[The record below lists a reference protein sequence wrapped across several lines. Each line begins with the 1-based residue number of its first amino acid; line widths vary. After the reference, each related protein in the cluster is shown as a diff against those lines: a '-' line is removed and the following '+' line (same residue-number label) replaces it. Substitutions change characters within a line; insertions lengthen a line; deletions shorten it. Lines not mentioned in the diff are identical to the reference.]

1 MLMMMMTTTTTLGW
15 WFVALAVVAVGGAS
29 VGWHR
34 IRCGRAPRGGSAAA
48 RMVVAAFEGV
58 ARRSRW
64 SAAAPSGGAGQTLSS
79 SSSSS
84 SRDGRDGGGD
94 ASTSGRRWHGRASV
108 AVEGRALGV
117 IGVVVHD
124 AGRRLDAA
132 ADVVARVIVAR
143 GSARR
148 VVVYDRDGEFARV
161 RGMRALERA
170 FGAMVLRAKDEARA
184 FTYALRACDAQRG
197 GLIRHVSGVDRV
209 DDDEMS
215 SDKKDVSLAG
225 ECERRHVVVDVLGG
239 RDACAALVDAARN
252 ADIDDKDMVDDAN
265 VKFTYKP
272 KVERLERW
280 MRERGSFIPPPDAI
294 IVFGETFHLDG
305 FPPWQLHAA
314 ELYHERAIETF
325 TERDFD
331 SIIERFARTAQRFGR

>member
-1 MLMMMMTTTTTLGW
+1 MGW
-15 WFVALAVVAVGGAS
+15 WFVLAVVAVGAG
-29 VGWHR
+29 VGWR
-34 IRCGRAPRGGSAAA
+34 WARCGLARRGGSAAA

-58 ARRSRW
+58 ARRSR
-64 SAAAPSGGAGQTLSS
+64 SSEAPSGAGQTL
-79 SSSSS
+79 SSSS

-94 ASTSGRRWHGRASV
+94 ASTSGRRWHDRASV
-108 AVEGRALGV
+108 AMEGRALGV

-143 GSARR
+143 ESVRR

-170 FGAMVLRAKDEARA
+170 FGTMVLRAKDEARA
-184 FTYALRACDAQRG
+184 LTYALRACDAQRG
-197 GLIRHVSGVDRV
+197 GLIRHVSGIDRV

-215 SDKKDVSLAG
+215 SDEKNVSLAG
-225 ECERRHVVVDVLGG
+225 EGKRRHVVVDVLGG

-252 ADIDDKDMVDDAN
+252 ADVIDDKDIVDDAD

-331 SIIERFARTAQRFGR
+331 SIMERFARTTQRFGR

>member
-1 MLMMMMTTTTTLGW
+1 
-15 WFVALAVVAVGGAS
+15 VLAVVAVGAG
-29 VGWHR
+29 VGWR
-34 IRCGRAPRGGSAAA
+34 WARCGLARRGGSAAA

-58 ARRSRW
+58 ARRSR
-64 SAAAPSGGAGQTLSS
+64 SSEAPSGAGQTL
-79 SSSSS
+79 SSSS

-94 ASTSGRRWHGRASV
+94 ASTSGRRWHDRASV
-108 AVEGRALGV
+108 AMEGRALGV

-143 GSARR
+143 ESVRR

-170 FGAMVLRAKDEARA
+170 FGTMVLRAKDEARA
-184 FTYALRACDAQRG
+184 LTYALRACDAQRG
-197 GLIRHVSGVDRV
+197 GLIRHVSGIDRV

-215 SDKKDVSLAG
+215 SDEKNVSLAG
-225 ECERRHVVVDVLGG
+225 EGKRRHVVVDVLGG

-252 ADIDDKDMVDDAN
+252 VDVIDDKDIVDDAD

-331 SIIERFARTAQRFGR
+331 SIMERFARTTQRFGR

>member
-1 MLMMMMTTTTTLGW
+1 MGW
-15 WFVALAVVAVGGAS
+15 WFVLAVVAVGAG
-29 VGWHR
+29 VGWR
-34 IRCGRAPRGGSAAA
+34 WARCGLARRGGSAAA

-58 ARRSRW
+58 ARRSR
-64 SAAAPSGGAGQTLSS
+64 SSEAPSGAGQTL
-79 SSSSS
+79 SSSS

-94 ASTSGRRWHGRASV
+94 ASTSGRRWHDRASV
-108 AVEGRALGV
+108 AMEGRAPGV

-132 ADVVARVIVAR
+132 ADVVARVLVAR
-143 GSARR
+143 ESVRR
-148 VVVYDRDGEFARV
+148 VVVYDRDGDFARV

-170 FGAMVLRAKDEARA
+170 FGAMMLRAKDEARA
-184 FTYALRACDAQRG
+184 LTYALRACDAQRG
-197 GLIRHVSGVDRV
+197 GLIRHVSGIDRV

-215 SDKKDVSLAG
+215 SDEKNVSLAG
-225 ECERRHVVVDVLGG
+225 EGKRRHVVVDVLGG

-252 ADIDDKDMVDDAN
+252 ADVIDDKDIVDDAD

-331 SIIERFARTAQRFGR
+331 SIMERFARTAQRFGR

>member
-1 MLMMMMTTTTTLGW
+1 MGW
-15 WFVALAVVAVGGAS
+15 WFALAVVAVGAG
-29 VGWHR
+29 VGWR
-34 IRCGRAPRGGSAAA
+34 WARCGLARRGGSAAA
-48 RMVVAAFEGV
+48 RMVVVAFEGV
-58 ARRSRW
+58 ARRSR
-64 SAAAPSGGAGQTLSS
+64 SSEAPSGAGQTL
-79 SSSSS
+79 SSSS

-94 ASTSGRRWHGRASV
+94 ASTRGRRWHDRASV
-108 AVEGRALGV
+108 AVEGRAPGV

-143 GSARR
+143 ESVRR
-148 VVVYDRDGEFARV
+148 VVVYDRDGDFARV

-170 FGAMVLRAKDEARA
+170 FGAMMLRAKDEARA
-184 FTYALRACDAQRG
+184 LTYALRACDAQRG
-197 GLIRHVSGVDRV
+197 GLIRHVSGIDRV

-215 SDKKDVSLAG
+215 SDEKNVSLAG
-225 ECERRHVVVDVLGG
+225 EGKRRHVVVDVLGG

-252 ADIDDKDMVDDAN
+252 ADVIDDKDIVDDAD

>member
-1 MLMMMMTTTTTLGW
+1 MGW
-15 WFVALAVVAVGGAS
+15 WFVLAVVAVGAG
-29 VGWHR
+29 VGWR
-34 IRCGRAPRGGSAAA
+34 WARCGLARRGGSAAA

-58 ARRSRW
+58 ARRSR
-64 SAAAPSGGAGQTLSS
+64 SSEAPSGAGQTL
-79 SSSSS
+79 SSSS

-94 ASTSGRRWHGRASV
+94 ASTSGRRWHDRASV
-108 AVEGRALGV
+108 AMEGRAPGV

-132 ADVVARVIVAR
+132 ADVVARVIFAR
-143 GSARR
+143 ESVRR

-170 FGAMVLRAKDEARA
+170 FGTMVLRAKDEARA
-184 FTYALRACDAQRG
+184 LTYALRACDAQRG
-197 GLIRHVSGVDRV
+197 GLIRHVSGIDRV

-215 SDKKDVSLAG
+215 SDEKNVSLAG
-225 ECERRHVVVDVLGG
+225 EGKRRHVVVDVLGG

-252 ADIDDKDMVDDAN
+252 ADVIDDKDIVDDAD

-280 MRERGSFIPPPDAI
+280 MRARGSFIPPPDAI

-331 SIIERFARTAQRFGR
+331 SIMERFARTAQRFGR

>member
-1 MLMMMMTTTTTLGW
+1 MGW
-15 WFVALAVVAVGGAS
+15 WFVLAVVAVGAG
-29 VGWHR
+29 VGWR
-34 IRCGRAPRGGSAAA
+34 WARCGLARRGGSAAA

-58 ARRSRW
+58 ARRSR
-64 SAAAPSGGAGQTLSS
+64 SSEAPSGAGQTL
-79 SSSSS
+79 SSSS

-94 ASTSGRRWHGRASV
+94 ASTRGRRWHDRASV
-108 AVEGRALGV
+108 AVEGRAPGV

-132 ADVVARVIVAR
+132 ADVVARVIFAR
-143 GSARR
+143 ESVRR

-170 FGAMVLRAKDEARA
+170 FGTMVLRAKDEARA
-184 FTYALRACDAQRG
+184 LTYALRACDAQRG
-197 GLIRHVSGVDRV
+197 GLIRHVSGIDRV

-215 SDKKDVSLAG
+215 SDEKNVSLAG
-225 ECERRHVVVDVLGG
+225 EGKRRHVVVDVLGG

-252 ADIDDKDMVDDAN
+252 ADVIDDKDIVDDAD

>member
-1 MLMMMMTTTTTLGW
+1 MGW
-15 WFVALAVVAVGGAS
+15 FALAVVAVGAG
-29 VGWHR
+29 VGWR
-34 IRCGRAPRGGSAAA
+34 WARCGLARRGGSAAA
-48 RMVVAAFEGV
+48 RMVVVAFEGV
-58 ARRSRW
+58 ARRSR
-64 SAAAPSGGAGQTLSS
+64 SSEAPSGAGQTL
-79 SSSSS
+79 SSSS

-94 ASTSGRRWHGRASV
+94 ASTRGRRWHDRASV
-108 AVEGRALGV
+108 AVEGRAPGV

-170 FGAMVLRAKDEARA
+170 FGAMMLRAKDEARA
-184 FTYALRACDAQRG
+184 LTYALRACDAQRG
-197 GLIRHVSGVDRV
+197 GLIRHVSGIDRV

-215 SDKKDVSLAG
+215 SDEKNVSLAG
-225 ECERRHVVVDVLGG
+225 EGKRRHVVVDVLGG

-252 ADIDDKDMVDDAN
+252 ADVIDDKDIVDDAD

>member
-1 MLMMMMTTTTTLGW
+1 MGW
-15 WFVALAVVAVGGAS
+15 FALAVVAVGAG
-29 VGWHR
+29 VGWR
-34 IRCGRAPRGGSAAA
+34 WARCGLARRGGSAAA

-58 ARRSRW
+58 ARRSR
-64 SAAAPSGGAGQTLSS
+64 SSEAPSGAGQTL
-79 SSSSS
+79 SSSS

-94 ASTSGRRWHGRASV
+94 ASTRGRRWHDRASV
-108 AVEGRALGV
+108 AVEGRAPGV

-132 ADVVARVIVAR
+132 ADVVARVIFAR
-143 GSARR
+143 ESVRR

-170 FGAMVLRAKDEARA
+170 FGAMMLRAKDEARA
-184 FTYALRACDAQRG
+184 LTYALRACDAQRG
-197 GLIRHVSGVDRV
+197 GLIRHVSGIDRV

-215 SDKKDVSLAG
+215 SDEKNVSLAG
-225 ECERRHVVVDVLGG
+225 EGKRRHVVVDVLGG

-252 ADIDDKDMVDDAN
+252 ADVIDDKDIVDDAD

>member
-1 MLMMMMTTTTTLGW
+1 M
-15 WFVALAVVAVGGAS
+15 LAVVAVGAG
-29 VGWHR
+29 VGWR
-34 IRCGRAPRGGSAAA
+34 WARCGLARRGGSAAA

-58 ARRSRW
+58 ARRSR
-64 SAAAPSGGAGQTLSS
+64 SSEAPSGAGQTL
-79 SSSSS
+79 SSSS

-94 ASTSGRRWHGRASV
+94 ASTSGRRWHDRASV
-108 AVEGRALGV
+108 AMEGRAPGV

-132 ADVVARVIVAR
+132 ADVVARVIFAR
-143 GSARR
+143 ESVRR

-170 FGAMVLRAKDEARA
+170 FGTMVLRAKDEARA
-184 FTYALRACDAQRG
+184 LTYALRACDAQRG
-197 GLIRHVSGVDRV
+197 GLIRHVSGIDRV

-215 SDKKDVSLAG
+215 SDEKNVSLAG
-225 ECERRHVVVDVLGG
+225 EGKRRHVVVDVLGG

-252 ADIDDKDMVDDAN
+252 ADVIDDKDIVDDAD

-314 ELYHERAIETF
+314 ELYHERAFETF

-331 SIIERFARTAQRFGR
+331 SIMERFARTAQRFGR

>member
-1 MLMMMMTTTTTLGW
+1 MGW
-15 WFVALAVVAVGGAS
+15 FALAVVAVGAG
-29 VGWHR
+29 VGWR
-34 IRCGRAPRGGSAAA
+34 WARCGLARRGGSAAA
-48 RMVVAAFEGV
+48 RMVVVAFEGV
-58 ARRSRW
+58 ARRSR
-64 SAAAPSGGAGQTLSS
+64 SSEAPSGAGQTL
-79 SSSSS
+79 SSSS

-94 ASTSGRRWHGRASV
+94 ASTRGRRWHDRASV
-108 AVEGRALGV
+108 AVEGRAPGV

-143 GSARR
+143 ESVRR
-148 VVVYDRDGEFARV
+148 VVVYDRDGDFARV

-170 FGAMVLRAKDEARA
+170 FGAMMLRAKDEARA
-184 FTYALRACDAQRG
+184 LTYALRACDAQRG
-197 GLIRHVSGVDRV
+197 GLIRHVSGIDRV

-215 SDKKDVSLAG
+215 SDEKNVSLAG
-225 ECERRHVVVDVLGG
+225 EGKRRHVVVDVLGG

-252 ADIDDKDMVDDAN
+252 ADVIDDKDIVDDAD

>member
-1 MLMMMMTTTTTLGW
+1 MMMMMMVTTTLGW
-15 WFVALAVVAVGGAS
+15 WFVLAVVAVSAG
-29 VGWHR
+29 VGWR
-34 IRCGRAPRGGSAAA
+34 RVRCRLARRGGSVAA

-58 ARRSRW
+58 ASRSR
-64 SAAAPSGGAGQTLSS
+64 SSKAPSGAGQTLSS
-79 SSSSS
+79 SPSSS
-84 SRDGRDGGGD
+84 RDGGGD
-94 ASTSGRRWHGRASV
+94 ASTSGRRRHGRASV

-170 FGAMVLRAKDEARA
+170 FGAMVLRAKGEARA
-184 FTYALRACDAQRG
+184 ALTYALRACDAQRG

-215 SDKKDVSLAG
+215 SGEKYASLAG
-225 ECERRHVVVDVLGG
+225 EGERRRRRHVVVDVVGG

-252 ADIDDKDMVDDAN
+252 ADVIDDKDIVDDAAD

-331 SIIERFARTAQRFGR
+331 SIVERFARTAQRFGK

>member
-1 MLMMMMTTTTTLGW
+1 
-15 WFVALAVVAVGGAS
+15 VLAVVAVGAG
-29 VGWHR
+29 VGWR
-34 IRCGRAPRGGSAAA
+34 WARCGLARRGGSAAA

-58 ARRSRW
+58 ARRSR
-64 SAAAPSGGAGQTLSS
+64 SSEAPSGAGQTL
-79 SSSSS
+79 SSSS

-94 ASTSGRRWHGRASV
+94 ASTSGRRWHDRASV
-108 AVEGRALGV
+108 AMEGRALGV

-143 GSARR
+143 ESVRR

-170 FGAMVLRAKDEARA
+170 FGTMVLRAKDEARA
-184 FTYALRACDAQRG
+184 LTYALRACDAQRG
-197 GLIRHVSGVDRV
+197 GLIRHVSGIDRV

-215 SDKKDVSLAG
+215 SDEKNVSLAG
-225 ECERRHVVVDVLGG
+225 EGKRRHVVVDVLGG

-252 ADIDDKDMVDDAN
+252 ADVIDDKDIVDDAD

-331 SIIERFARTAQRFGR
+331 SIMERFARTTQRFGR

>member
-1 MLMMMMTTTTTLGW
+1 MGW
-15 WFVALAVVAVGGAS
+15 FALAVVAVGAG
-29 VGWHR
+29 VGWR
-34 IRCGRAPRGGSAAA
+34 WARCGLARRGGSAAA

-58 ARRSRW
+58 ARRSR
-64 SAAAPSGGAGQTLSS
+64 SSEAPSGAGQTL
-79 SSSSS
+79 SSSS

-94 ASTSGRRWHGRASV
+94 ASTRGRRWHDRASV
-108 AVEGRALGV
+108 AVEGRAPGV

-132 ADVVARVIVAR
+132 ADVVARVIFAR
-143 GSARR
+143 ESVRR

-170 FGAMVLRAKDEARA
+170 FGTMVLRAKDEARA
-184 FTYALRACDAQRG
+184 LTYALRACDAQRG
-197 GLIRHVSGVDRV
+197 GLIRHVSGIDRV

-215 SDKKDVSLAG
+215 SDEKNVSLAG
-225 ECERRHVVVDVLGG
+225 EGKRRHVVVDVLGG

-252 ADIDDKDMVDDAN
+252 ADVIDDKDIVDDAD

>member
-1 MLMMMMTTTTTLGW
+1 MGW
-15 WFVALAVVAVGGAS
+15 WFVLAVVAVGAG
-29 VGWHR
+29 VGWR
-34 IRCGRAPRGGSAAA
+34 WARCGLARRGGSAAA

-58 ARRSRW
+58 ARRSR
-64 SAAAPSGGAGQTLSS
+64 SSEAPSGAGQTL
-79 SSSSS
+79 SSSS

-94 ASTSGRRWHGRASV
+94 ASTSGRRWHDRASV
-108 AVEGRALGV
+108 AMEGRALGV

-143 GSARR
+143 ESVRR

-170 FGAMVLRAKDEARA
+170 FGTMVLRAKDEARA
-184 FTYALRACDAQRG
+184 LTYALRACDAQRG
-197 GLIRHVSGVDRV
+197 GLIRHVSGIDRV

-215 SDKKDVSLAG
+215 SDEKNVSLAG
-225 ECERRHVVVDVLGG
+225 EGKRRHVVVDVLGG

-252 ADIDDKDMVDDAN
+252 VDVIDDKDIVDDAD

-331 SIIERFARTAQRFGR
+331 SIMERFARTTQRFGR

>member
-1 MLMMMMTTTTTLGW
+1 M
-15 WFVALAVVAVGGAS
+15 LAVVAVGAG
-29 VGWHR
+29 VGWR
-34 IRCGRAPRGGSAAA
+34 WARCGLARRGGSAAA

-58 ARRSRW
+58 ARRSR
-64 SAAAPSGGAGQTLSS
+64 SSEAPSGAGQTL
-79 SSSSS
+79 SSSS

-94 ASTSGRRWHGRASV
+94 ASTSGRRWHDRASV
-108 AVEGRALGV
+108 AMEGRAPGV

-132 ADVVARVIVAR
+132 ADVVARVLVAR
-143 GSARR
+143 ESVRR
-148 VVVYDRDGEFARV
+148 VVVYDRDGDFARV

-170 FGAMVLRAKDEARA
+170 FGTMVLRAKDEARA
-184 FTYALRACDAQRG
+184 LTYALRACDAQRG
-197 GLIRHVSGVDRV
+197 GLIRHVSGIDRV

-215 SDKKDVSLAG
+215 SDEKNVSLAG
-225 ECERRHVVVDVLGG
+225 EGKRRHVVVDVLGG

-252 ADIDDKDMVDDAN
+252 ADVIDDKDIVDDAD

-331 SIIERFARTAQRFGR
+331 SIMERFARTAQRFGR

>member
-1 MLMMMMTTTTTLGW
+1 MGW
-15 WFVALAVVAVGGAS
+15 WFVLAVVAVGAG
-29 VGWHR
+29 VGWR
-34 IRCGRAPRGGSAAA
+34 WARCGLARRGGSAAA

-58 ARRSRW
+58 ARRSR
-64 SAAAPSGGAGQTLSS
+64 SSEAPSGAGQTL
-79 SSSSS
+79 SSSS

-94 ASTSGRRWHGRASV
+94 ASTSGRRWHDRASV
-108 AVEGRALGV
+108 AMEGRAPGV

-132 ADVVARVIVAR
+132 ADVVARVIFAR
-143 GSARR
+143 ESVRR

-170 FGAMVLRAKDEARA
+170 FGTMVLRAKDEARA
-184 FTYALRACDAQRG
+184 LTYALRACDAQRG
-197 GLIRHVSGVDRV
+197 GLIRHVSGIDRV

-215 SDKKDVSLAG
+215 SDEKNVSLAG
-225 ECERRHVVVDVLGG
+225 EGKRRHVVVDVLGG

-252 ADIDDKDMVDDAN
+252 ADVIDDKDIVDDAD

-331 SIIERFARTAQRFGR
+331 SIMERFARTAQRFGR

>member
-1 MLMMMMTTTTTLGW
+1 
-15 WFVALAVVAVGGAS
+15 VLAVVAVGAG
-29 VGWHR
+29 VGWR
-34 IRCGRAPRGGSAAA
+34 WARCGLARRGGSAAA
-48 RMVVAAFEGV
+48 RMVVVAFEGV
-58 ARRSRW
+58 ARRSR
-64 SAAAPSGGAGQTLSS
+64 SSEAPSGAGQTL
-79 SSSSS
+79 SSSS

-94 ASTSGRRWHGRASV
+94 ASTSGRRWHDRASV
-108 AVEGRALGV
+108 AMEGRALGV

-143 GSARR
+143 ESVRR

-170 FGAMVLRAKDEARA
+170 FGTMVLRAKDEARA
-184 FTYALRACDAQRG
+184 LTYALRACDAQRG
-197 GLIRHVSGVDRV
+197 GLIRHVSGIDRV

-215 SDKKDVSLAG
+215 SDEKNVSLAG
-225 ECERRHVVVDVLGG
+225 EGKRRHVVVDVLGG

-252 ADIDDKDMVDDAN
+252 ADVIDDKDIVDDAD

-331 SIIERFARTAQRFGR
+331 SIMERFARTTQRFGR

>member
-1 MLMMMMTTTTTLGW
+1 
-15 WFVALAVVAVGGAS
+15 VLAVVAVGAG
-29 VGWHR
+29 VGWR
-34 IRCGRAPRGGSAAA
+34 WARCGLARRGGSAAA

-58 ARRSRW
+58 ARRSR
-64 SAAAPSGGAGQTLSS
+64 SSEAPSGAGQTL
-79 SSSSS
+79 SSSS

-94 ASTSGRRWHGRASV
+94 ASTSGRRWHDRASV
-108 AVEGRALGV
+108 AMEGRAPGV

-132 ADVVARVIVAR
+132 ADVVARVIFAR
-143 GSARR
+143 ESVRR

-170 FGAMVLRAKDEARA
+170 FGTMVLRAKDEARA
-184 FTYALRACDAQRG
+184 LTYALRACDAQRG
-197 GLIRHVSGVDRV
+197 GLIRHVSGIDRV

-215 SDKKDVSLAG
+215 SDEKNVSLAG
-225 ECERRHVVVDVLGG
+225 EGKRRHVVVDVLGG

-252 ADIDDKDMVDDAN
+252 ADVIDDKDIVDDAD

-331 SIIERFARTAQRFGR
+331 SIMERFARTAQRFGR